1 MIIRLLKLFGV
12 LLLLA
17 FVIAVLNQ
25 SVSTPR
31 GASRRTQC
39 KNNLKQIALALHFYH
54 DTYKVFP
61 PAYTIDEN
69 GNPLHSWRT
78 LILPFFDQQPLYKTI
93 DKTIDLSKPWNDPVN
108 AEAYKTVVYGYLCPS
123 AAVEAT
129 RTTYLAVVT
138 PDSVIRPIQ
147 SCKMAD
153 VTDGTSNTLMVVE
166 VPPEKAVHWMAP
178 VDADEET
185 LQTKNVKKKLAH
197 VGGWVG
203 ALADG
208 SVRFFSETIRD
219 EQIHALSTV
228 NGKDVV
234 GEF

>member
-1 MIIRLLKLFGV
+1 MIIKLLKVFSFIFLGGLAIALMLLPANRGV
-12 LLLLA
+12 REA
-17 FVIAVLNQ
+17 A
-25 SVSTPR
+25 
-31 GASRRTQC
+31 RRTQC
-39 KNNLKQIALALHFYH
+39 KSNLKQIAIALHNYH
-54 DTYKVFP
+54 DTYNSFP
-61 PAYTIDEN
+61 PAYTVDEN

-78 LILPFFDQQPLYKTI
+78 LILPFCDQRPLYE
-93 DKTIDLSKPWNDPVN
+93 TIDLSKPWNDPVN
-108 AEAYKTVVYGYLCPS
+108 AEAYKTEVHGYLCPS
-123 AAVEAT
+123 TSVEAT

-147 SCKMAD
+147 SGKIAE
-153 VTDGTSNTLMVVE
+153 VTDGTANTLMLVE

-197 VGGWVG
+197 DGGWVG
-203 ALADG
+203 AMADG
-208 SVRFFSETIRD
+208 SVHFISETIRD

-228 NGKDVV
+228 NGNDEV